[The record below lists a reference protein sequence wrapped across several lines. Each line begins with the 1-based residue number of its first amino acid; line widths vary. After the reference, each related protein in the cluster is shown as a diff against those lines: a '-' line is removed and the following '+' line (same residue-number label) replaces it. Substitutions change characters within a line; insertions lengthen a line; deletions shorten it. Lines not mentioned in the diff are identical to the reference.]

1 MIAQM
6 TRAVLFAIIIASG
19 SKLGSGRITLGSD
32 WHPIIYQG
40 SQMVDLKHSDMRIID
55 EAFQGEPGYALNFS
69 DRTFTEYFDDEFGI
83 DRKEYRGAG
92 TSKMN
97 RLRTFFRV
105 SDPALVSRVMRSLC
119 EYREGY
125 RPFDPKVR
133 ERIYGL
139 IARIEGGSE
148 IARTD
153 ALDRFVPDETLE
165 ELIGSIER
173 DIAADRPAAALD
185 RLHTYC
191 AKKFG
196 HLLDKRGVEWSR
208 NEPLHSRVG
217 KYVKVVNEEQPLQ
230 EMTLQILK
238 NAIGVFDKFNH
249 IRNNQTLAHDNDLLH
264 KAEARFIFDSVN
276 AVLRFIKSVDTGR
289 FED

>member
-1 MIAQM
+1 
-6 TRAVLFAIIIASG
+6 
-19 SKLGSGRITLGSD
+19 
-32 WHPIIYQG
+32 
-40 SQMVDLKHSDMRIID
+40 MVDLKHSDIKIID
-55 EAFQGEPGYALNFS
+55 EAFQADPGYALNFT
-69 DRTFTEYFDDEFGI
+69 DRSFAEYFDDEFGVDI
-83 DRKEYRGAG
+83 DQPDYRTGG
-92 TSKMN
+92 GSKMN

-105 SDPALVSRVMRSLC
+105 TDAALASRVMRNLC
-119 EYREGY
+119 EYRESY
-125 RPFDPKVR
+125 RPFDPKVK

-139 IARIEGGSE
+139 VARIEGKSE

-153 ALDRFVPDETLE
+153 ALDRFVPGETLE

-196 HLLDKRGVEWSR
+196 HLLDKRGVAWTR

-217 KYVKVVNEEQPLQ
+217 KYVKAVNEEQSLQ

-264 KAEARFIFDSVN
+264 KAEARFIFDSVS
-276 AVLRFIKSVDTGR
+276 AVLRFIRTVDTVR

>member
-1 MIAQM
+1 
-6 TRAVLFAIIIASG
+6 
-19 SKLGSGRITLGSD
+19 
-32 WHPIIYQG
+32 
-40 SQMVDLKHSDMRIID
+40 MVDLKHSDMRIID
-55 EAFQGEPGYALNFS
+55 EAFQADPGYVLNFS
-69 DRTFTEYFDDEFGI
+69 DRTFAEYFDDEFGI
-83 DRKEYRGAG
+83 DIDESKYRAG
-92 TSKMN
+92 GSSKMN
-97 RLRTFFRV
+97 RLRMFFRR
-105 SDPALVSRVMRSLC
+105 SDAPLVSRVMRSLC
-119 EYREGY
+119 DYREGEFGSY
-125 RPFDPKVR
+125 DPKVK

-173 DIAADRPAAALD
+173 DIAADRPVAALD

-196 HLLDKRGVEWSR
+196 HLLDKRGVEWNR
-208 NEPLHSRVG
+208 DEPLHSRVG
-217 KYVKVVNEEQPLQ
+217 KYVKAVNQEQPLQ

-249 IRNNQTLAHDNDLLH
+249 VRNNQTLAHDNDLLH
-264 KAEARFIFDSVN
+264 KAEARFIFDSVS
-276 AVLRFIKSVDTGR
+276 AVLRFVKSVDTAR
-289 FED
+289 FEN